1 MGSIVPLKDLPINGK
16 KVLMRVDF
24 NTPLNDQGEVTDDA
38 RIKAALPTIE
48 WILSQ
53 GASLILMSHLGRPKG
68 EKNLKYTLRPVAE
81 RLSELLKEPVQF
93 SGLDKAADLKPGEVL
108 LLENLRFN
116 PAEENPDLDPGFAK
130 ELASVADVYVNDAF
144 GTAHRKHS
152 SVTEVPKYFRQKAA
166 GFLMEKEIE
175 VLKRL
180 MENPTRPFVVILG
193 GIKLSTKLGVVKA
206 LSDKADKILIGG
218 AMAYTYLKD
227 RGVKVGDSL
236 VENDVEPFKTD
247 KIELPIDVVAEKHG
261 ETATFS
267 VKEGIPDGYQGM
279 DIGPETTKRFC
290 DEILKA
296 KTVFWNGPMG
306 KFEDPR
312 FSNGTFGVMQALA
325 DTDAYTLIG
334 GGDSLLAAKESGL
347 SEKIDH
353 LSTGGGASLK
363 FLEKGS
369 LPGVESLVD

>member
-1 MGSIVPLKDLPINGK
+1 
-16 KVLMRVDF
+16 MRVDF